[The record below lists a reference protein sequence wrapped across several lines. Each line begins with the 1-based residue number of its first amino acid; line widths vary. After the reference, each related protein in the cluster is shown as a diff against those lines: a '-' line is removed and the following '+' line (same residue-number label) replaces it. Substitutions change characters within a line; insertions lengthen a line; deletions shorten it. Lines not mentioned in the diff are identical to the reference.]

1 MKVTSLAR
9 PGLVCAKEFRVSS
22 SSKIVFFYDY
32 VSPNAYLAWRRLQDL
47 AKDSAFE
54 LESVPIFLGG
64 LMRATGNK
72 PPLEVF
78 GDIKPKRD
86 YFIEEM
92 KRYARRYDMA
102 LVENPFFPFLSLR
115 ALRVRL
121 AAGPLGLGERCDAAF
136 FDAAW
141 LRGENLADAGVV
153 QACLEAA
160 DLPAADLLDAS
171 RDEAVKQQLS
181 DNTQRAEQAGA
192 FGAPSFVFA
201 DQLYFGKDSLPDL
214 MVDLARA

>member
-1 MKVTSLAR
+1 MQ
-9 PGLVCAKEFRVSS
+9 P

-78 GDIKPKRD
+78 GDIKPKRA
-86 YFIEEM
+86 YFISEM
-92 KRYARRYDMA
+92 HRYGQRYRIPF
-102 LVENPFFPFLSLR
+102 VENPAFPFLSLR

-121 AAGPLGLGERCDAAF
+121 AAEPLGLAERCDAAF

-141 LRGENLADAGVV
+141 ARGENLADTGIV
-153 QACLEAA
+153 QACLEGAG
-160 DLPAADLLDAS
+160 LPAADLLEAS
-171 RDEAVKQQLS
+171 RDEAIKQRLNH
-181 DNTQRAEQAGA
+181 NTARAEQAGA
-192 FGAPSFVFA
+192 FGAPTFVFA
-201 DQLYFGKDSLPDL
+201 DRLYFGKDSLPDL
-214 MVDLARA
+214 MVDLARV